1 MLYFFVIGVVEQML
15 CIFFLPVKADLSEI
29 DAFADWC
36 FLMFDVHIFL
46 LIFLVNG
53 VCFYAFYAKS
63 QCESIGSVVFSCT
76 AIEHLFLFSFPH
88 FLFRLCGVGLNSDV
102 DVAHLQVDIV

>member
-1 MLYFFVIGVVEQML
+1 MF

-36 FLMFDVHIFL
+36 FLMFDVHILL
-46 LIFLVNG
+46 LIFFVDG

-88 FLFRLCGVGLNSDV
+88 FLFRLCGVGLDSDV